1 MSKINPYDLPPEKER
16 SVRIVLSNIEWDATP
31 QAGVVFPQTISV
43 PVDSNL
49 PEEQM
54 IAKAMDAASAATGF
68 CIVDCD
74 VEPIVYSNY
83 STDRAEAEVVQ
94 AAFAKIQDAF
104 RKKYGDDYSAE
115 DNLDGLLAKATKIA
129 ESEENGIYSDAFLE
143 ALKAGE
149 DPNNPLNQ
157 WDKDESVSDSTLE
170 YAGDIYTNDT

>member
-1 MSKINPYDLPPEKER
+1 MTKINPYDLPPEKER

-83 STDRAEAEVVQ
+83 STGHAKVQ
-94 AAFAKIQDAF
+94 AAFARLEDTFKE
-104 RKKYGDDYSAE
+104 KHGDDYSAE
-115 DNLDGLLAKATKIA
+115 DNLNDLL
-129 ESEENGIYSDAFLE
+129 E
-143 ALKAGE
+143 
-149 DPNNPLNQ
+149 
-157 WDKDESVSDSTLE
+157 KDEGVSDSTLE
-170 YAGDIYTNDT
+170 YVGDIYTNDL